1 MAVTTTMVL
10 LMDMV
15 AAGIITFVMVH
26 AKGGGM
32 ALMEAAKNMAAVCIA
47 VMGEGMVK
55 DLLQLLCRHRCR
67 GAHMAGC
74 ITRSKGDT
82 MAALVDC

>member
-32 ALMEAAKNMAAVCIA
+32 ALVQAAKNMAAVCIA
-47 VMGEGMVK
+47 VMGERMVK
-55 DLLQLLCRHRCR
+55 QLSESMRQERWCRY
-67 GAHMAGC
+67 
-74 ITRSKGDT
+74 
-82 MAALVDC
+82 